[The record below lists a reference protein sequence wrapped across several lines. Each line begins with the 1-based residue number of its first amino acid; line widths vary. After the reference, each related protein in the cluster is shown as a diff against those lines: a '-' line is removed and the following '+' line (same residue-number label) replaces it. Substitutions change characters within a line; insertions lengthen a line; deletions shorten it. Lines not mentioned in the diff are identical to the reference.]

1 MTNPGN
7 AIGTNG
13 AYGGRTSVN
22 AFNDVLSGFSLGQA
36 GILSGW
42 GVSINDSQQL
52 VLGGGTQVRDV
63 AIAMDPNGNFT
74 SVDNISGQP
83 IALTLPAAP
92 ATGTRYDMVVAYVV
106 NPPMGTKTVVDNPGA
121 CGLIVVDGGT
131 GGMNASDADTRIR
144 EAITQD
150 GAAGT
155 TAYYVVLCEV
165 MRQAGETVIS
175 PGKISSGKDLGLG
188 FKFPIKSEDID
199 WPTMPF
205 YAKVN
210 DSYINYQIG
219 LSGKTIL
226 SFQVPSGKY
235 YVKFGVGFNAQSS
248 SVEAEFRPWI
258 VVDGVVKTGQYA
270 AYRTYGSHYLEAVA
284 IIEVTTPA
292 TIEGKVGT
300 NGNCESAPGMVSLL
314 AIPIA

>member
-106 NPPMGTKTVVDNPGA
+106 NPPMGTETVADNPGA
-121 CGLIVVDGGT
+121 CGLIIVDGGT
-131 GGMNASDADTRIR
+131 GGMEASDADTKIR

-188 FKFPIKSEDID
+188 FKFPIKSQDID
-199 WPTMPF
+199 FETFTQFNYSTNEQVAGKWIDGKPL
-205 YAKVN
+205 YRKVLTGVTN
-210 DSYINYQIG
+210 SSGIAEINV
-219 LSGKTIL
+219 LSLNIDTLVSANGFIL
-226 SFQVPSGKY
+226 SQYEQKWPIPNNFKPSEKNWTAVYITDPPGK
-235 YVKFGVGFNAQSS
+235 
-248 SVEAEFRPWI
+248 
-258 VVDGVVKTGQYA
+258 
-270 AYRTYGSHYLEAVA
+270 L
-284 IIEVTTPA
+284 IIEAGTPNYA
-292 TIEGKVGT
+292 SKPFHIIIEYTKST
-300 NGNCESAPGMVSLL
+300 D
-314 AIPIA
+314 